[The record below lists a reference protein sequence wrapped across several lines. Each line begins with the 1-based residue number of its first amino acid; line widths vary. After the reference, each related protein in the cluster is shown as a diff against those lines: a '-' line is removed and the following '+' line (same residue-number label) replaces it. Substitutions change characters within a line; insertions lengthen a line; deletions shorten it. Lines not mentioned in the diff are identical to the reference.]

1 MNFCPQATVKELV
14 DNYSYIQKSK
24 WEAFVGSDGE
34 DYVNVKAELIYD
46 DYDVEADMLLQFKVD
61 TNNNTFQANSLEI
74 MGITQFDYMMYET
87 LQDMCN
93 QAS

>member
-14 DNYSYIQKSK
+14 DNYSYIQKPK
-24 WEAFVGSDGE
+24 WEAFVGTDGE
-34 DYVNVKAELIYD
+34 DYVNVKGEFIYD
-46 DYDVEADMLLQFKVD
+46 DVDMEADILLQFKVD

-93 QAS
+93 EAS